1 MYSRSRSCLSKRK
14 AHDLFKAQ
22 PRPDAPL
29 DFLYPRW
36 FSRSPTSLEIPL
48 SRAESGRAEH
58 PQNPCSGKGTG
69 TKYVERARR
78 KRWLWK
84 HCGESEQMISLARRD
99 LQELSA
105 TVAKRKNLA
114 RIVGKR
120 LQKTATGS
128 YGVDTVQVRRMRV
141 DGLTPETPSQRSLR
155 HMLYKAKHERDLA
168 WTVPARILSD
178 AMQLPAQRDGER
190 ILLPERTVLFLTG
203 TTHENAWIH
212 KSRGGCEVHVLPK
225 TTGATRQREVILRGS
240 NVARS
245 ATKEFLRIMD
255 EQVQGISEATG
266 ENLERHIRWFPA
278 DPDFNPDAQDAPRA
292 DDLPI
297 PEEWSVKTFS
307 NYVEDLCGMRIARGR
322 QRELYPDEETL
333 HQNVASVLEKLFT
346 SEELTP
352 YLSSHAFN
360 LALQFTCISG
370 ELGPTTDL
378 LYSRAKQLGLHRQIW
393 LFNIMIERALRMK
406 RIDLLKTLTKDM
418 QEAGVVPDGITWSK
432 LLFVVPTAFARQHI
446 LDFIFRVFSAEFTTV
461 QAHIAQRLVEVE
473 MVRIV
478 EKADGLRQFIQRM
491 DSALGKEWLAARTLD
506 TIIKTCADNKLWQ
519 SADEILAIA
528 TERQVKM
535 LPSTIKALMY
545 LHYQRGDLNAVIA
558 LLESPWVLELG
569 YDSTCAIHWAF
580 LTAWR
585 RQRYNTCRV
594 LWQYAATR
602 GLISY
607 QMQKRVLNSLTRNQ
621 NLAALP
627 EHRSWEDLAGK
638 LIIGTD
644 LDTTNFC
651 EQFPRLNKYF
661 STTRNPLQWLGQW
674 TPNNGTREEQNA
686 LAYLLIHR
694 DLEAWK
700 VLKQL
705 SRYDLPKLLYAAR
718 RKDQAWVLEKFDKH
732 ATLAEMLS
740 NAIRVPLVPARQH
753 RQGANDDYQPS
764 LPLLLGIKTRI
775 AVEPLSSRQSF
786 QGASLSMKMATWIAP
801 LLGIPPVLS
810 WPLRN
815 FFRALR
821 MCGRVPVL
829 DVVSMWKY
837 LIQGIGL
844 QSTHRMV

>member
-14 AHDLFKAQ
+14 AHDLLKAQ
-22 PRPDAPL
+22 PRPNAPL

-36 FSRSPTSLEIPL
+36 LSQSASLEKPL
-48 SRAESGRAEH
+48 SRAGSGRAENLK
-58 PQNPCSGKGTG
+58 NPCSGEGTG
-69 TKYVERARR
+69 IKYVKSASR

-84 HCGESEQMISLARRD
+84 QCDECEQITSLARRD
-99 LQELSA
+99 LQELRA
-105 TVAKRKNLA
+105 TITKRKNLA

-120 LQKTATGS
+120 LQMTVMEPDGN
-128 YGVDTVQVRRMRV
+128 DMVQVRRLRV
-141 DGLTPETPSQRSLR
+141 EGLTPSQRLLR
-155 HMLYKAKHERDLA
+155 NMLYKAKHERDLA

-178 AMQLPAQRDGER
+178 AMQLPAQREGER
-190 ILLPERTVLFLTG
+190 VLLSERTILCLTG

-212 KSRGGCEVHVLPK
+212 KTRGGCEIHVLPK
-225 TTGATRQREVILRGS
+225 TPGATGQREVILHGLK
-240 NVARS
+240 VARS
-245 ATKEFLRIMD
+245 ATKEFLRIQD
-255 EQVQGISEATG
+255 EQVHGVSEATEG
-266 ENLERHIRWFPA
+266 HFERHIRWVPT
-278 DPDFNPDAQDAPRA
+278 DPDFDPDARDALRA

-297 PEEWSVKTFS
+297 PEAWSVKTFA
-307 NYVEDLCGMRIARGR
+307 NYVEDLCAARIARGL
-322 QRELYPDEETL
+322 QRDLYSGEKTL
-333 HQNVASVLEKLFT
+333 HQNVASVLERLFT
-346 SEELTP
+346 SQELTP

-360 LALQFTCISG
+360 LALQFTCKFS
-370 ELGPTTDL
+370 ELSPTTEL
-378 LYSRAKQLGLHRQIW
+378 LYSRAKQLGLHRQNW
-393 LFNIMIERALRMK
+393 LFNIMIERALRTK
-406 RIDLLKTLTKDM
+406 RIDFLKSLTKDM

-432 LLFVVPTAFARQHI
+432 LLLVVPTAFARQHI

-491 DSALGKEWLAARTLD
+491 DSALGKEWLATRTLD

-519 SADEILAIA
+519 SADEVLAIA

-602 GLISY
+602 GLISF

-718 RKDQAWVLEKFDKH
+718 RKDQAWVLEKFAKH

-764 LPLLLGIKTRI
+764 LPSLLGIKTRI

-786 QGASLSMKMATWIAP
+786 QGASLSMKTATWIAP
-801 LLGIPPVLS
+801 LLSIPPVLS
-810 WPLRN
+810 WPLRT
-815 FFRALR
+815 FVQGLR
-821 MCGRVPVL
+821 KCGRVPGL
-829 DVVSMWKY
+829 DVVSMWQY
-837 LIQGIGL
+837 LIQRIGL